1 MRAYILFSALMVYFQ
16 TESVMICDVC
26 DCEHKN
32 EPPTVGVVVN
42 CSFHERVLEVDPI
55 LPDASITLDLS
66 RSNLTNIQQTR
77 TFQSKTLVELLL
89 NRNFLKEI
97 NLELF
102 QLPELKILDLSEN
115 EIQQLNPN
123 SFKGFTKL
131 EYLNL
136 ANNKFT
142 AMSQLNFNSLV
153 NLREIILDNNN
164 LGDDIETRSL
174 FDAQGYGLPLNI
186 QSVSISGVNLNN
198 LNLEYFKPV
207 DKTLR
212 KLIISN
218 NNLNII
224 VSLPQ
229 SLEYLDY
236 SNNPIKKIRLG
247 DIPLL
252 ESLVYLKELKLNNL
266 DIEEVPKNVFSTLML
281 TNLELKYNKNLKEFS
296 NLSFGR
302 QLLSDTYDFYL
313 EKLTLKGSNLSTL
326 DEALSVLFVKVKR
339 LDLQQNPWV
348 CDCHL
353 AWLRKLP
360 IAPDLI
366 EDLRCSSPQHLNG
379 KRIFDLN
386 EEDFACLTSSW
397 EESQFEITIGHWLY
411 LLIAFVTIMYL
422 SLHNTAPKDSL
433 RQK

>member
-296 NLSFGR
+296 NLTFGR

-313 EKLTLKGSNLSTL
+313 ENLTLKGSNLSTL
-326 DEALSVLFVKVKR
+326 DKGLSVLFVKVKR

-348 CDCHL
+348 CDCRL

-360 IAPDLI
+360 IVPDLI
-366 EDLRCSSPQHLNG
+366 DDLSQGSR
-379 KRIFDLN
+379 
-386 EEDFACLTSSW
+386 EELVR
-397 EESQFEITIGHWLY
+397 Y
-411 LLIAFVTIMYL
+411 
-422 SLHNTAPKDSL
+422 
-433 RQK
+433 